1 MGRKTPRRNG
11 DIPVK
16 RPSVTPA
23 ASAIAM
29 LAQSS
34 ASDENI
40 PRAISPRQSQKAWK
54 TSRGGGRSIGFAIF
68 RFTAESSHAASAKI
82 AAQAIAE
89 HCAAASRRRSRYA
102 A

>member
-1 MGRKTPRRNG
+1 M
-11 DIPVK
+11 K

-34 ASDENI
+34 AIDENI

-89 HCAAASRRRSRYA
+89 YCAAASRRRITCA

>member
-1 MGRKTPRRNG
+1 M
-11 DIPVK
+11 K

-40 PRAISPRQSQKAWK
+40 PRAISPRAVPEGLEDVARRRQKYRVRYLQVHGGELP
-54 TSRGGGRSIGFAIF
+54 RGERENRGAGYRGALGRSLAP
-68 RFTAESSHAASAKI
+68 
-82 AAQAIAE
+82 AQHVSGVEALYQ
-89 HCAAASRRRSRYA
+89 R
-102 A
+102 